1 MQAMSPKTIVRLD
14 LNDQVYAAIKERLLT
29 REFAGGTRVSLQSLA
44 DDLDVSRSPVAH
56 ALTRLVSEGL
66 VVSDRRGYLVRPLTV
81 ELMEEAHEARLA
93 LELHA
98 AELTVGEIGPQQLE
112 EFRRLMERTIEPVE
126 GAEIVDTRTYMLANK
141 EFHEFQVD
149 LAGNS
154 FISDMYR
161 KLSIHQLMERT
172 ILMLGVHAAGA
183 SSAEHQEIYA
193 AFAAGDLERSR
204 AALRANVATG
214 KRIVRQAIAQ
224 SGGTL

>member
-1 MQAMSPKTIVRLD
+1 
-14 LNDQVYAAIKERLLT
+14 
-29 REFAGGTRVSLQSLA
+29 
-44 DDLDVSRSPVAH
+44 
-56 ALTRLVSEGL
+56 
-66 VVSDRRGYLVRPLTV
+66 VRPLTV